1 MEVPPTE
8 PNNFGKVLFS
18 EAFSEFFSLVRA
30 YIWADL
36 SCFNTFFLPV
46 EVLMQNINKASKKTV
61 PIS

>member
-8 PNNFGKVLFS
+8 PNIFGKVLFS

-36 SCFNTFFLPV
+36 CCLNKFFLPV
-46 EVLMQNINKASKKTV
+46 EVLMQNMKNPPSKLF
-61 PIS
+61 